1 MALPRLVCATA
12 NPHKVAEIAGILDGL
27 VELLPRPAD
36 VPDVVEDAGTLEGN
50 ARLKA
55 TAVCLAAAMPSVS
68 DDTGLFVN
76 ALDGAPGVDT
86 AYYAGPNATYAENR
100 AKLLA
105 ALTDCSDRSA
115 SFRTVVMVV
124 WPNGEELDRPVARVV
139 HAWSHLVREELVAEG
154 VCEGTIA
161 TAELGT
167 RGFGY
172 DPIFIPRDSGGRSFS
187 QMTDSEKNAISHRGR
202 AFNALVTALRHR

>member
-1 MALPRLVCATA
+1 MSLPRLVSATA
-12 NPHKVAEIAGILDGL
+12 NPHKVAEIADILDGL

-36 VPDVVEDAGTLEGN
+36 LPDVVEDAGTLEGN

-55 TAVCLAAAMPSVS
+55 AAVCVATGMPSVS

-76 ALDGAPGVDT
+76 ALDGQPGVDT

-105 ALTDCSDRSA
+105 ALADSSDRSA
-115 SFRTVVMVV
+115 LFRTVVMVV
-124 WPNGEELDRPVARVV
+124 RPDG
-139 HAWSHLVREELVAEG
+139 SELVATG
-154 VCEGTIA
+154 VCHGTIA

-172 DPIFIPRDSGGRSFS
+172 DPIFIPREGDGRSFS
-187 QMTDSEKNAISHRGR
+187 QMTDAEKNAISHRGR
-202 AFNALVTALRHR
+202 AFQALVTALRERATIRPD